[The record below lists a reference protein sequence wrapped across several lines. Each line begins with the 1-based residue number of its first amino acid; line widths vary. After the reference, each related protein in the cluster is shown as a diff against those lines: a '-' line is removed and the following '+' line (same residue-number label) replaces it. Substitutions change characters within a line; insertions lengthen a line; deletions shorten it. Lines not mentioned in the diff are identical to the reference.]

1 MKKYFCFTMLLTAA
15 LLLLTAGC
23 ESFAKPIE
31 YKEINL
37 PEVSI
42 VQYSDGP
49 TLRIAGKLIRSTHA
63 VEKIR
68 QTKQGRTM
76 LVEVLAAPFPR
87 DGHTGVF
94 STEVILDDLDFVVFG
109 PGRTLIWR
117 RHPNTEPTRE
127 RPKVE
132 FKAPEE

>member
-1 MKKYFCFTMLLTAA
+1 MLPAI

-23 ESFAKPIE
+23 ESFARPIE
-31 YKEINL
+31 YKEISL

-76 LVEVLAAPFPR
+76 LVEVLSAPFPR

-94 STEVILDDLDFVVFG
+94 STEVILDELDFVVFG

-117 RHPNTEPTRE
+117 RYADTEPPRE

-132 FKAPEE
+132 FKPSDE

>member
-1 MKKYFCFTMLLTAA
+1 MKKFFCFAMLPAA

-31 YKEINL
+31 YKEVSL

-49 TLRIAGKLIRSTHA
+49 TLRIAGKLIRSTQA

-76 LVEVLAAPFPR
+76 LVEVLCAPFHR

-94 STEVILDDLDFVVFG
+94 STEVILDDVDFVVFG

-117 RHPNTEPTRE
+117 RYPDTEPTRE
-127 RPKVE
+127 RPKAE
-132 FKAPEE
+132 FKPPGE

>member
-1 MKKYFCFTMLLTAA
+1 MNKILFSGMLLLAA
-15 LLLLTAGC
+15 LLPAGC
-23 ESFAKPIE
+23 ESMARPIE

-42 VQYSDGP
+42 VQYGDGP
-49 TLRIAGKLIRSTHA
+49 TLRIAGKLIRTTHA

-76 LVEVLAAPFPR
+76 LVEVLSGPFPR
-87 DGHTGVF
+87 DGHSNVF

-109 PGRTLIWR
+109 PEKTLIWR
-117 RHPNTEPTRE
+117 RYPNTEPLRE

-132 FKAPEE
+132 FKAPDA